1 MASMS
6 LSGLLLPA
14 HHHLG
19 TGTVSLR
26 CSEGPWAGNHLCP
39 RSHVILPGPP
49 IVTGSSASR
58 HLGDPWTCL
67 GLSWGCRCRKPRT
80 GLQATV
86 TCLGQGLMG
95 GVGKA
100 WMSSPCSAPGPL
112 TGKVQEI
119 SLEAG
124 VGLTQLSF
132 LNGLRA
138 TTRSFV
144 CVSRGTS
151 SISACI
157 VCGDHSVQ
165 PPRIWHLLCERRWGG
180 A

>member
-1 MASMS
+1 MS

-14 HHHLG
+14 HHQLG

-49 IVTGSSASR
+49 IVTGSLASR

-95 GVGKA
+95 GAGKA

-119 SLEAG
+119 SLEACRWACRQKP
-124 VGLTQLSF
+124 VTP
-132 LNGLRA
+132 N
-138 TTRSFV
+138 TTINSAPGPR
-144 CVSRGTS
+144 VS
-151 SISACI
+151 
-157 VCGDHSVQ
+157 
-165 PPRIWHLLCERRWGG
+165 ERQGEW